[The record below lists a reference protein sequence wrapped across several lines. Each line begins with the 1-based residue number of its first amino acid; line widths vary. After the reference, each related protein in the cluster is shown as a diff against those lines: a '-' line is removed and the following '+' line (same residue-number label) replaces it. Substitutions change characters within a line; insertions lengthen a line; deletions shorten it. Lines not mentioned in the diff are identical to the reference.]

1 MKFDSRY
8 KFGFR
13 ASVTLIAVTSLCLAF
28 AGCAAAGQ
36 AVEDSR
42 QQAALDSGGS
52 VLVENGRG
60 DLWVEGWDQ
69 AQIVVEAHKVFD
81 GYGADRDRWMRE
93 TKVLLEGDD
102 HHRVI
107 RVEYPSELL
116 HSWGGWNGRRAVD
129 LRIHLPRQINAEFK
143 NDRGRV
149 TVQQIA
155 GKLDLN
161 CDRGNMEISHVDGE
175 LRIHG
180 DRGDVKVRDSSVQN
194 GIRVRLDRGSARIE
208 LKHLAGDSE
217 LEVSRGDLSLTVP
230 ANTSFTLDAERSR
243 RSSFHTDFGV
253 LARGGLDSGR
263 IHGDVNGGGSTI
275 RLRGDRGSVN
285 LYSAPE

>member
-1 MKFDSRY
+1 MRVDT
-8 KFGFR
+8 
-13 ASVTLIAVTSLCLAF
+13 TLKSPARIGNRLFVVVVVSLTFLA
-28 AGCAAAGQ
+28 CAAAGQ
-36 AVEDSR
+36 AVEESR

-81 GYGADRDRWMRE
+81 GYAADRDRWMRE

-107 RVEYPSELL
+107 RVDYPAELL
-116 HSWGGWNGRRAVD
+116 HSWGGWSGRRAVD
-129 LRIHLPRQINAEFK
+129 LRIHVPRQINAELK

-155 GKLDLN
+155 GKVELN
-161 CDRGNMEISHVDGE
+161 CDRGNVDISHVDGE

-180 DRGDVKVRDSSVQN
+180 DRGDVKVRDSSIQN

-208 LKHLAGDSE
+208 LKHLAGESE
-217 LEVSRGDLSLTVP
+217 
-230 ANTSFTLDAERSR
+230 
-243 RSSFHTDFGV
+243 
-253 LARGGLDSGR
+253 
-263 IHGDVNGGGSTI
+263 
-275 RLRGDRGSVN
+275 
-285 LYSAPE
+285 